1 MREIVIDKREVYTE
15 YREIG
20 IKTFKIEKTQSSK
33 LDYCLL
39 VNIYRYIE
47 SI

>member
-1 MREIVIDKREVYTE
+1 MKEIVIDKREVYTE

-33 LDYCLL
+33 LDLL
-39 VNIYRYIE
+39 PAGKHIYIY
-47 SI
+47 